1 MKKTT
6 TQYDNACIDS
16 DGYATMLVQ
25 FGEWCVPV
33 KAKKLKLNAAD
44 VDVIHE
50 NLWNVGKFLLKD
62 IPKIAEIVGNLVDD
76 NEELLY
82 WSSSSMAWKFC
93 NDAFS
98 GIDDDSDEAIDR
110 LNVMID
116 NLYFDNKLFCLR
128 GITNAVYTDEEIAE
142 AFGQTCKPS
151 VVDELLAEGAK
162 HLKARAISKMN
173 LAKHQHKKIPYA
185 DIGKA
190 VVKAIESMSYAEI
203 GKMLVS

>member
-6 TQYDNACIDS
+6 TQYDNAYIDA

-62 IPKIAEIVGNLVDD
+62 IPKIAEIVGSLVDD

-82 WSSSSMAWKFC
+82 WSPSSMAWKFC
-93 NDAFS
+93 IERFS
-98 GIDDDSDEAIDR
+98 GIDNDSDEAIDR

-128 GITNAVYTDEEIAE
+128 GIMNAVYTDDEISE
-142 AFGQTCKPS
+142 VLGQSKLS

-162 HLKARAISKMN
+162 HLKSRAISKVN

-190 VVKAIESMSYAEI
+190 VVKAIESMSYADI